1 MLVKESTMDGYAVTV
16 IFEANS
22 DKVKEMQAV
31 VTDVY
36 LPSIRESGMR
46 EYRWYRSHQNPN
58 NFLLFMT
65 WDTEEAFKAH
75 VNTPHIQK
83 AEADFVSKSI
93 LIKEAPESFWQ
104 YIKP

>member
-1 MLVKESTMDGYAVTV
+1 MDGYAVTV

-46 EYRWYRSHQNPN
+46 EYRWYRSHQNPKN
-58 NFLLFMT
+58 
-65 WDTEEAFKAH
+65 
-75 VNTPHIQK
+75 I
-83 AEADFVSKSI
+83 
-93 LIKEAPESFWQ
+93 
-104 YIKP
+104 